1 MQKNLFG
8 GDEQEMLATAA
19 WQRGIKDL
27 QFQVATLSSH
37 GTGGGQLETEDST
50 APAAGDRAARRAAA
64 KVKAKAAADARAAS
78 AAAGTGA
85 R

>member
-1 MQKNLFG
+1 
-8 GDEQEMLATAA
+8 MLATAA

-27 QFQVATLSSH
+27 QLQVATLSSH
-37 GTGGGQLETEDST
+37 GTGGGQAETEDLT

-64 KVKAKAAADARAAS
+64 NVKAKAAADARAS